1 MNTKFKTRFLAI
13 MLALIITSCQAKGY
27 SSTPTALVDE
37 TAILPSETE
46 VPDQTENITETG
58 SATVVAKETEELS
71 FMEQGRVMADGTI
84 ADLPLCQASMEVL
97 SSIDISKV
105 GINGEN
111 SWWPHFNDTYD
122 RLVISEQR
130 EGYTRITILD
140 KMLDYQWEIVF
151 ASDFTELRYHEIEL
165 SPSGKYIALIYPTF
179 VSLFNVDMQQ
189 IVGKIQPWS
198 QTVIWSWDESTIAV
212 PLFRGIC
219 DPSFEYVGEPPKII
233 LFKLISV
240 PSLEYLGSV
249 TVPDDSIWLLRN
261 LWWLPDENDP
271 DRYLLQ
277 MIERILLFEDGVFTE
292 VEGIDVHLF
301 SIILVEW
308 IDENYYLSSYY
319 LSEQDNSGAREKYY
333 LVELGLFNR
342 SQQLDEY
349 ILFMDESIEGL
360 DRYIDIEYNPQTG
373 GVVADP
379 LSQNILLHFD
389 IVNQSLNDPCV
400 VYLDQIREDSGM
412 ESDEDFYLNMISENV
427 GFSYDEEEITFYQ
440 INWE

>member
-1 MNTKFKTRFLAI
+1 MDKKLRTWFLA
-13 MLALIITSCQAKGY
+13 MLVVFLLTSCQQKV
-27 SSTPTALVDE
+27 STSIPTGLADATE
-37 TAILPSETE
+37 ILPLETKA
-46 VPDQTENITETG
+46 PDQTRELIET
-58 SATVVAKETEELS
+58 ATKIPEVEETEELS
-71 FMEQGRVMADGTI
+71 FMEQGRALADGTI
-84 ADLPLCQASMEVL
+84 ADLPLCQASMEIL
-97 SSIDISKV
+97 SRIDISKV

-111 SWWPHFNDTYD
+111 SWRPYFNDTYD

-140 KMLDYQWEIVF
+140 KAVGNQWEIVY
-151 ASDFTELRYHEIEL
+151 ASDFSELRNYQVEL

-179 VSLFNVDMQQ
+179 VSLFEVDSQQ

-198 QTVIWSWDESTIAV
+198 QTIRWSWDESTIIV

-219 DPSFEYVGEPPKII
+219 DPSFEYAGEPPKII
-233 LFKLISV
+233 LFKLYSV

-249 TVPDDSIWLLRN
+249 TVPDDSVWLLSD

-277 MIERILLFEDGVFTE
+277 MLERMLLYEDGAFTE
-292 VEGIDVHLF
+292 VEGLDVDLF

-319 LSEQDNSGAREKYY
+319 LSEHDYSGEGEGYY

-349 ILFMDESIEGL
+349 ILFMDETTEVL

-389 IVNQSLNDPCV
+389 IIDQSISNPCV
-400 VYLDQIREDSGM
+400 AYLDQIMEDSGM
-412 ESDEDFYLNMISENV
+412 EGDEDFSLNLISENV
-427 GFSYDEEEITFYQ
+427 GFSFTEEQIVFYQ

>member
-1 MNTKFKTRFLAI
+1 MNNRLRKAFLALLFVLMI
-13 MLALIITSCQAKGY
+13 ASCQTTPIDQVPSKVDTGTEY
-27 SSTPTALVDE
+27 S
-37 TAILPSETE
+37 PSETE
-46 VPDQTENITETG
+46 APDQTEEIAETATEMP
-58 SATVVAKETEELS
+58 VLEETEELS
-71 FMEQGRVMADGTI
+71 FMEQGRAMANGTI

-105 GINGEN
+105 GIDGEN
-111 SWWPHFNDTYD
+111 SWRPHFNDTYD

-140 KMLDYQWEIVF
+140 KTLGDQWEIVY
-151 ASDFTELRYHEIEL
+151 ASDFTELRSYQVEL

-179 VSLFNVDMQQ
+179 VSLFDVDLQQ
-189 IVGKIQPWS
+189 IVGKMTPHS
-198 QTVIWSWDESTIAV
+198 QTIRWSWDESTIAV
-212 PLFRGIC
+212 PLPRGIC
-219 DPSFEYVGEPPKII
+219 DPSFEYAGEPPQII
-233 LFKLISV
+233 LFKLYSV

-249 TVPDDSIWLLRN
+249 TVPDESVWFLRN
-261 LWWLPDENDP
+261 LWWVPDENDP

-277 MIERILLFEDGVFTE
+277 MLQRMLLYEDGAFTE
-292 VEGIDVHLF
+292 VEGLDVDLF

-319 LSEQDNSGAREKYY
+319 LSEHDYSGEREKYY

-379 LSQNILLHFD
+379 LSLNTMLHFD
-389 IVNQSLNDPCV
+389 IINQSLKNPCV
-400 VYLDQIREDSGM
+400 AYLDQIMDDSGI
-412 ESDEDFYLNMISENV
+412 EADEDFYLDMISENV
-427 GFSYDEEEITFYQ
+427 GFSFDEVQIIFYQ